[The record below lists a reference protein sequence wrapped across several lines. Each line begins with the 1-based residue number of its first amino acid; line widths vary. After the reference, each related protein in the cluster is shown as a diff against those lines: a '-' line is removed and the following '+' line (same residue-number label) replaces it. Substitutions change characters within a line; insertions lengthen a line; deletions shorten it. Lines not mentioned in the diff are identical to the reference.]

1 MLLSLAGVLTLFVG
15 AAAAVLVGRWVD
27 GALRDIPLSGAPLAE
42 SQHVPFTGGHEPQTH
57 AWNRYHVRYYTMAV
71 LFLAFDMEMVFMYP
85 WAVVYVQEGI
95 TALVEMLMFIVI
107 LLVGV
112 LYAWR
117 EGALSWQ

>member
-1 MLLSLAGVLTLFVG
+1 MSRCQAH
-15 AAAAVLVGRWVD
+15 RC
-27 GALRDIPLSGAPLAE
+27 RSPSRCR
-42 SQHVPFTGGHEPQTH
+42 SRGGHEPQTH

>member
-1 MLLSLAGVLTLFVG
+1 MLVALGGALTLFAG
-15 AAAAVLVGRWVD
+15 AAFAVLVWRWLD
-27 GALRDIPLSGAPLAE
+27 AALDVATPSE
-42 SQHVPFTGGHEPQTH
+42 SQLVPFTGGHEPTVH
-57 AWNRYHVRYYTMAV
+57 AWSRFHVRYYTMAV

-85 WAVVYVQEGI
+85 WAVVYVREGF